1 MCSDSQGCA
10 PSFEGSQHLS
20 THTTTQDRRPREQR
34 LQQTNLARPRQGED
48 LREVKARSLHL
59 LQDDI
64 QSLRKSTEATVTVLN
79 HGARLMHKPGL

>member
-10 PSFEGSQHLS
+10 PSSEESQPLS
-20 THTTTQDRRPREQR
+20 THTTTQDRRPSCCEQR
-34 LQQTNLARPRQGED
+34 LQQTNLARPRQGKD

-64 QSLRKSTEATVTVLN
+64 QSLRRNTESTVTVLN
-79 HGARLMHKPGL
+79 